1 MGIPLPVVTTRY
13 FPYSSSTHLSLA
25 VQSEQEPHKGGATP
39 LCLHH
44 FAPTYAL
51 ILKQELCVHVKSHQY
66 TQLTMLSLHV

>member
-44 FAPTYAL
+44 FAPTYSL
-51 ILKQELCVHVKSHQY
+51 ILKQEFYVHVKSSQC
-66 TQLTMLSLHV
+66 TQLTILSLHV